1 MGLGTTPRPHHITW
15 DYRAGYRASC
25 RYVADTTHFLLSVSH
40 QARKRARIAHSGPFR
55 PGNPVTPRAAR
66 VAAGQCV
73 AGVSPTVPVHVIL
86 PLAYRFGGAFPG
98 LIGARGWISGA
109 QLPMSSSGAQ
119 GRMARP
125 IVNAMP
131 NASCSR
137 PV

>member
-15 DYRAGYRASC
+15 DYRAGYRASR

-40 QARKRARIAHSGPFR
+40 QARKRARITHSGPSEPCR
-55 PGNPVTPRAAR
+55 GRA
-66 VAAGQCV
+66 
-73 AGVSPTVPVHVIL
+73 
-86 PLAYRFGGAFPG
+86 Y
-98 LIGARGWISGA
+98 
-109 QLPMSSSGAQ
+109 

-137 PV
+137 PVWPSALISAGPEAPARTDRIGSRASGSASAVSSVNGR

>member
-15 DYRAGYRASC
+15 DYRAGYRASR

-55 PGNPVTPRAAR
+55 PGNPVTPRAAG
-66 VAAGQCV
+66 VATEWCV
-73 AGVSPTVPVHVIL
+73 AGVSPTSPAHAIL
-86 PLAYRFGGAFPG
+86 PLTYRLG
-98 LIGARGWISGA
+98 RDY
-109 QLPMSSSGAQ
+109 